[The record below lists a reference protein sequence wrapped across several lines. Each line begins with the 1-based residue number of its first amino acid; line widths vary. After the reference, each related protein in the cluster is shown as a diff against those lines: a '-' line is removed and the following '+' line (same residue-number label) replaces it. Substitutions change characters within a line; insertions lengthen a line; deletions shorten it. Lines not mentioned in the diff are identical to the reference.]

1 MDAYHQRTNFVR
13 LTGNDHE
20 DIDKVH
26 LASSY
31 HININ
36 IPPPLEKKKKM
47 EWSLWFSHSSSFL
60 PWTFLEV
67 GCFLP

>member
-36 IPPPLEKKKKM
+36 IPPPLEKKKKKDGM
-47 EWSLWFSHSSSFL
+47 VTLVFTL
-60 PWTFLEV
+60 
-67 GCFLP
+67 